1 MPTERG
7 RLWLWLGA
15 AMIGCVTDASAQ
27 ERPGS
32 LYVMGGITL
41 PSQSGPSGGSR
52 VTYTAAPGGTTFGWA
67 VGGGV
72 RVTREISVDAEWS
85 TTDWMTAREVSRH
98 GLTGQRR
105 ASRPFRSDR
114 RATLS
119 FRPTSRFDIEP
130 VIGVAVTS
138 PEGRSQAEY
147 GNVIDP
153 AQPPVIAPIR
163 QVPLDT
169 SAGPLFGFD
178 VRLGTDRGSWCRRFA
193 RLCPRY
199 RPIRVI

>member
-52 VTYTAAPGGTTFGWA
+52 VTYIAAPGGTTFGWA

-98 GLTGQRR
+98 GLTANEERR
-105 ASRPFRSDR
+105 DRFALIAARHCRSDR
-114 RATLS
+114 PADS
-119 FRPTSRFDIEP
+119 TS
-130 VIGVAVTS
+130 S
-138 PEGRSQAEY
+138 RS
-147 GNVIDP
+147 
-153 AQPPVIAPIR
+153 
-163 QVPLDT
+163 
-169 SAGPLFGFD
+169 SA
-178 VRLGTDRGSWCRRFA
+178 WQ
-193 RLCPRY
+193 
-199 RPIRVI
+199 